1 MFDLEKL
8 KESYCGDL
16 CWLEELERQVIENH
30 AKIKNV
36 EVIYNFLRV
45 LWRMNYVVV
54 ETETENYASK
64 YNIQAQEL
72 YSQMKLDLTE
82 MLGISEFWEML

>member
-8 KESYCGDL
+8 KDAYCGDIT
-16 CWLEELERQVIENH
+16 WLEELERQVIENH

-36 EVIYNFLRV
+36 EVIYNFLRI

-54 ETETENYASK
+54 ETETKEFASK
-64 YNIQAQEL
+64 YNGDVYEV
-72 YSQMKLDLTE
+72 YRQMKLDLTE

>member
-16 CWLEELERQVIENH
+16 CWLEELERQIVKNE
-30 AKIKNV
+30 KEIKDL
-36 EVIYNFLRV
+36 ETV
-45 LWRMNYVVV
+45 LDLKELLFKMNYIII
-54 ETETENYASK
+54 ETETNECASK
-64 YNIQAQEL
+64 YNGEL
-72 YSQMKLDLTE
+72 YEVYRQMKLDLTE